1 MPGNAPT
8 RPDTADQ
15 QQIARKKQFESDHPH
30 VAIGQYGPDFWQAEI
45 PPGSVPGEHMATF
58 TTGTSLAE
66 LMDKLDAL
74 FSDSGQ
80 PPASGVGDASDE
92 EPQLPGR

>member
-15 QQIARKKQFESDHPH
+15 EIARKEQFENDHPQ
-30 VAIGQYGPDFWQAEI
+30 VVIGQYGADFWQAEI
-45 PPGSVPGEHMATF
+45 PPGSVPGEHMVTF
-58 TTGTSLAE
+58 TTGTSLGE

-74 FSDSGQ
+74 FSDSSQ
-80 PPASGVGDASDE
+80 PPAPGVRDAPGE
-92 EPQLPGR
+92 ESQLPGR